1 MTARMRTALGVLAT
15 LAALTLAGGTSA
27 AYTSPKLQ
35 VSYLAG
41 NVTRIVASAAVTDD
55 STARAAILIPNGTMI
70 TATPAPGTKVGT
82 ARAQVSALALGGA
95 LLPLAGDIV
104 VAPPGAVNQATQAQC
119 TDGATPQATFLLV
132 LQAAGQTIN
141 LPAYLT
147 PAPANLAALGG
158 TQLVFCLAPP
168 DIPTT
173 AGGATFGAKFLS
185 ADLTLTGVFSP
196 LAQGTWFGVWT
207 PWNPGVRTLNAAA
220 TAVSPAVIA
229 PGLVTLSGRKLRGVK
244 RLAGRVSQAGASIVT
259 RVQILA
265 GSKRIATVS
274 SQGNGSFSYAVA
286 RGSKATAFRAR
297 AVVAARASAAVCGQ
311 IAPIG
316 DPCVNGTINGFTAQS
331 GTIRIR

>member
-1 MTARMRTALGVLAT
+1 MIVASVTVTNARQAN
-15 LAALTLAGGTSA
+15 AAISSPAGDTGSMHRWSDA
-27 AYTSPKLQ
+27 
-35 VSYLAG
+35 AG
-41 NVTRIVASAAVTDD
+41 NVP
-55 STARAAILIPNGTMI
+55 LG
-70 TATPAPGTKVGT
+70 APGGWADDQL
-82 ARAQVSALALGGA
+82 AR
-95 LLPLAGDIV
+95 LPH
-104 VAPPGAVNQATQAQC
+104 PG
-119 TDGATPQATFLLV
+119 
-132 LQAAGQTIN
+132 
-141 LPAYLT
+141 
-147 PAPANLAALGG
+147 PANLAALGG
-158 TQLVFCLAPP
+158 TQLVFCLARP

>member
-1 MTARMRTALGVLAT
+1 MIVASVTVTNARQAN
-15 LAALTLAGGTSA
+15 AAISSPAGDTGSMHRWSDA
-27 AYTSPKLQ
+27 
-35 VSYLAG
+35 AG
-41 NVTRIVASAAVTDD
+41 NVP
-55 STARAAILIPNGTMI
+55 LG
-70 TATPAPGTKVGT
+70 APGGW
-82 ARAQVSALALGGA
+82 ADDQLAC
-95 LLPLAGDIV
+95 LPH
-104 VAPPGAVNQATQAQC
+104 PG
-119 TDGATPQATFLLV
+119 
-132 LQAAGQTIN
+132 
-141 LPAYLT
+141 
-147 PAPANLAALGG
+147 PANLAALGG
-158 TQLVFCLAPP
+158 TQLVFCLARP

-274 SQGNGSFSYAVA
+274 SQGNGSFSREPSASDSSSWIERPPRALDPLDHSGICVSRAESTLSTPSASVA
-286 RGSKATAFRAR
+286 P
-297 AVVAARASAAVCGQ
+297 VVGAG
-311 IAPIG
+311 
-316 DPCVNGTINGFTAQS
+316 
-331 GTIRIR
+331 